1 MPLLVD
7 ENRDVR
13 RCAETLRI
21 YAEAFSLLG
30 KVISNELNNPSP
42 DKWRTTIMG
51 LEKRISN
58 DEGFC
63 GFNGPLIFIREMYD
77 EEGMNGFM
85 LEPVY
90 LPSVLPALKNL
101 AGKFRLLADY
111 IQGGS

>member
-1 MPLLVD
+1 
-7 ENRDVR
+7 
-13 RCAETLRI
+13 
-21 YAEAFSLLG
+21 
-30 KVISNELNNPSP
+30 
-42 DKWRTTIMG
+42 
-51 LEKRISN
+51 
-58 DEGFC
+58 
-63 GFNGPLIFIREMYD
+63 MYD